1 MPEKRAKTETAQ
13 KYDDGDEE
21 QCTISELH
29 DILDTCKD
37 HEHTINV
44 GGQNDLVDWSVGSL
58 LS

>member
-1 MPEKRAKTETAQ
+1 MPEKKAKTENDWFRV

-44 GGQNDLVDWSVGSL
+44 GGQNDLVD
-58 LS
+58 